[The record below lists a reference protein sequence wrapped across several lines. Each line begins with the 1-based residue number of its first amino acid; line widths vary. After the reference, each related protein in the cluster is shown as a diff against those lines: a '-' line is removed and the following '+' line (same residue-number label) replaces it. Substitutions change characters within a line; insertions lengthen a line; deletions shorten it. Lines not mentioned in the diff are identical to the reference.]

1 MMHVRRLSHFGV
13 CALIIYSSFLSC
25 ELHVTFMSQCYFQLI
40 GKQRCCLLCK
50 NVSNVSC
57 LCFRLGVH
65 LLHEPARA
73 QSQHDGGSIV
83 VCRASRS
90 RADCDCNRAGC
101 RSHIISHD
109 GLPLAGHEATQ
120 RHPVRGRCATLHHT
134 PHACCM
140 LTEFC
145 AIVAGK

>member
-1 MMHVRRLSHFGV
+1 MMHARGLSHFMERV
-13 CALIIYSSFLSC
+13 CSVSTLLFFH
-25 ELHVTFMSQCYFQLI
+25 ELHFTFMSQRYLQLI
-40 GKQRCCLLCK
+40 GKQRCCLLCI

-65 LLHEPARA
+65 LLHESARA